1 MIIAKKMNTTAARE
15 VVAVVHQSP
24 TPTQTVRH
32 RRLIQV
38 GDIVDVLRLNH
49 PIEMRTMTTHAMD
62 IIVNNNNPTTVKN
75 KKTKRN
81 NLQKLDFHPQP
92 LMPKK
97 IQKQIQM
104 AIPMIMTAVAKAAAI
119 QTPIHQTKTMRERM
133 KTNTIENSRRSRVI
147 MMKMKTEG
155 KLNHIIPITLQ
166 EHQSTQP
173 PQITIPHTLQTMKM
187 IPMIRTILK
196 IPIVIMKKP
205 KQASKWLQR
214 RRRRRR
220 RRQRPKQ

>member
-81 NLQKLDFHPQP
+81 NLQKLDFLPQP

-104 AIPMIMTAVAKAAAI
+104 AIPMIMTAVARAAAI

-147 MMKMKTEG
+147 MMKMKTEE